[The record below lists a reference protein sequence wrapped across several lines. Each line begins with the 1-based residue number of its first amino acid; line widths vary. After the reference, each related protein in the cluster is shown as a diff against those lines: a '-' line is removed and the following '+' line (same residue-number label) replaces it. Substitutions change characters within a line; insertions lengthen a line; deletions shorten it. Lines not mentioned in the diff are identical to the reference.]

1 MDGMQS
7 VARVVAVGVAIAV
20 LIAAMGRLAQR
31 VAIGADDT
39 EASASV
45 EREVRAAFD
54 LMTRQLGDRGRAVA
68 SADALRAAAGGDSTA
83 ARALFVAASA
93 AVTGEDDVA
102 VTVYAPDGT
111 ALAWGGRASEL
122 GPAQLQRGEAWFLA
136 QGPLGLRLVYIHPIE
151 QDGTRVG
158 VVAAERSVPL
168 VNAPS
173 LSAGPG
179 RRDVGVDAYRFPTS
193 IAPVSL
199 YLPSEGAAGGRNLTT
214 FEVRSPTGGP
224 LLVATLSVVD
234 IQVTRDRWR
243 RASWSIAQVVVALA
257 FALAAGLLMRRTA
270 RVASGREYAILLAA
284 TLLLVFGAR
293 GLLWIASPAP
303 WWGAPLVSGAS
314 YASPLLPQPLS
325 PLLASPADFLLT
337 TAMLAVMVWLA
348 LHAVETW
355 RVRHP
360 RRRAAAP
367 ALARFTAMQ
376 LGAGLAVLLIIVGHQ
391 RFVEDTIAHATA
403 IDMLQFSARPFS
415 AARLA
420 LQVGLVVGHAAAVGL
435 GVVMLR
441 AALVPWRWRP
451 RDLPVLALTIAAWAT
466 PYLGWQFV
474 PAADTVRLM
483 LPGLVAL
490 AVMAGLAL
498 AATRIQRRY
507 RHGSQAFRLALLVL
521 ALVVPACGLYYT
533 VFRKAWDAKIALV
546 ETTYAPQALNQRQT
560 VLQQM
565 KASLAQIDEFPG
577 LGDLLSATLPVTTES
592 STGAFQ
598 VWQGTELSL
607 YPVTSS
613 VELYG
618 PDRALVSRFAFN
630 LPEDLATRLSE
641 EQTCG
646 WELYEG
652 VAPFF
657 AEERRVLHAGRLI
670 CAIDRARPPLGSV
683 VVRAILD
690 YENLPFIFSNN
701 PYVELMRPSDPQRD
715 QTLAGRDVEY
725 AVYGWSRTP
734 SYQTGDTAW
743 PLPDDVFAR
752 IEQSRAPQWARLM
765 RGDEA
770 YDVYL
775 QNDRGG
781 IYALGFPVVS
791 PLGHL
796 VNLAEV
802 AVLSAGVFLLLLLA
816 SGVIRVLGGGP
827 ADAPALLREV
837 RASFYRKLFIAF
849 VLAVFIPVVLLAI
862 VTRNYVAD
870 QMRASIEQEAVRTAS
885 AARRVVEDLV
895 APRAQEAGA
904 VIDDNLMVWV
914 SRLIDQD
921 VNVFTRERLQATS
934 ERNLFASGLLPTRTP
949 AEAYHAIELRRET
962 ATVTTERIGGS
973 EHLVAATPLTE
984 RQLGSTLLSVP
995 LTSRQR
1001 EIDDEIET
1009 LDRRVLLFV
1018 LLFVIGGAGIG
1029 YRLAERISDPVSRLT
1044 RATRRIAR
1052 GELDIRIAATSSD
1065 ELRRLVDNFNS
1076 MAAELLRQR
1085 RELERTHR
1093 LEAWAEMA
1101 RQVAHDI
1108 KNPLTPIQLNA
1119 EHLRRVHADRGRP
1132 LGQMLDDCVDTI
1144 LTQVKLLRQIAS
1156 EFSSFASSPTA
1167 RPASVDV
1174 REMLVEIVQPYRLAL
1189 AGRMQ
1194 FEIELP
1200 ESLPAVWVDRT
1211 LILRALTNVVENA
1224 LHAMPGTGALRL
1236 LARAEPGGVRI
1247 VVTDTGVGMDAEALA
1262 RVFEPYF
1269 STKATGTGLGLPIA
1283 KRNVELNGGTIS
1295 VRSERDAGTTVE
1307 LVLPLAAAS

>member
-1 MDGMQS
+1 MQP
-7 VARVVAVGVAIAV
+7 VARVVAVGIAAAI
-20 LIAAMGRLAQR
+20 LIAGIGPVAQR
-31 VAIGADDT
+31 LAIGADDAAAAAT
-39 EASASV
+39 V
-45 EREVRAAFD
+45 ERDVRGAFGV
-54 LMTRQLGDRGRAVA
+54 MTRQLSDRGRSVA
-68 SADALRAAAGGDSTA
+68 SATTLRAAARGDSVA
-83 ARALFVAASA
+83 ARALFTAAST
-93 AVTGEDDVA
+93 AVLGEDDVA

-111 ALAWGGRASEL
+111 ALAWAGRASEL
-122 GPAQLQRGEAWFLA
+122 IPQQLQGGETWFLA
-136 QGPLGLRLVYIHPIE
+136 QGPLGLRLVYIHPI
-151 QDGTRVG
+151 DDGGTRAG

-168 VNAPS
+168 VGGPTRVAP
-173 LSAGPG
+173 PG
-179 RRDVGVDAYRFPTS
+179 RRDGGVDAYRFPTT

-199 YLPSEGAAGGRNLTT
+199 YLPSEGAPGGANVTT
-214 FEVRSPTGGP
+214 FEVASPSGGP
-224 LLVATLSVVD
+224 LLAASLSLDD
-234 IQVTRDRWR
+234 IEVTRERWR
-243 RASWSIAQVVVALA
+243 RASRSTAGLVLAIALL
-257 FALAAGLLMRRTA
+257 LAAALLMRGAMREA
-270 RVASGREYAILLAA
+270 RGRAYALRLAA
-284 TLLLVFGAR
+284 AALLVFTAR
-293 GLLWIASPAP
+293 AVLWAASPAS
-303 WWGAPLVSGAS
+303 WWDASLFSGAR
-314 YASPLLPQPLS
+314 YASPLLPPPLS
-325 PLLASPADFLLT
+325 PLLGSPADFVLT
-337 TAMLAVMVWLA
+337 IATLAVMVWLA

-355 RVRHP
+355 RLRHP
-360 RRRAAAP
+360 RRLAVDRALGRFVAA
-367 ALARFTAMQ
+367 Q
-376 LGAGLAVLLIIVGHQ
+376 IGAGIAVALIIVGHQ
-391 RFVEDTIAHATA
+391 QFVGDTIAHATT
-403 IDMLQFSARPFS
+403 IDLLQFSLRPFS

-420 LQVGLVVGHAAAVGL
+420 LQVGLVIVHAAAVGL
-435 GVVMLR
+435 GVAVLR
-441 AALVPWRWRP
+441 AGLAPWRRP
-451 RDLPVLALTIAAWAT
+451 PGDVAVLALTAAAWAA
-466 PYLGWQFV
+466 PYLAWQLAPSGDAV
-474 PAADTVRLM
+474 PLM
-483 LPGLVAL
+483 VPGLIAL
-490 AVMAGLAL
+490 AVIGALAL
-498 AATRIQRRY
+498 TATRIQRRY
-507 RHGSQAFRLALLVL
+507 RHGSQAFRLSLLML
-521 ALVVPACGLYYT
+521 ALVVPACALYFS
-533 VFRKAWDAKIALV
+533 VFRKAWDAKIELV
-546 ETTYAPQALNQRQT
+546 ETTYAPQAINQRQT

-565 KASLAQIDEFPG
+565 KASLEQIDQFPG
-577 LGDLLSATLPVTTES
+577 LAELLSADLPVTTES

-598 VWQGTELSL
+598 VWQSTELSL
-607 YPVTSS
+607 YPITSS

-618 PDRALVSRFAFN
+618 PDRALLSRFAFN
-630 LPEDLATRLSE
+630 LPEDLAARLSE

-657 AEERRVLHAGRLI
+657 AEERRVLHAGRLV
-670 CAIDRARPPLGSV
+670 CADDTTKPPLGSV

-715 QTLAGRDVEY
+715 QPLAGHDVEY

-743 PLPDDVFAR
+743 SLPDDVFAR
-752 IEQSRAPQWARLM
+752 IERSRAPLWTRLL
-765 RGDEA
+765 RGGEVF
-770 YDVYL
+770 DVYV

-791 PLGHL
+791 SLGHL
-796 VNLAEV
+796 VNVAEV
-802 AVLSAGVFLLLLLA
+802 AVLAAGTFLLLLFTG
-816 SGVIRVLGGGP
+816 GVIRVLAGGP

-849 VLAVFIPVVLLAI
+849 VLAVFVPVVLLAI

-895 APRAQEAGA
+895 APRAQQAG
-904 VIDDNLMVWV
+904 VVVDDNLMVWV

-921 VNVFTRERLQATS
+921 VNVFAGARLQATS

-949 AEAYHAIELRRET
+949 AEAYHAIELRREA

-1001 EIDDEIET
+1001 EIDQQIET

-1018 LLFVIGGAGIG
+1018 LLFVLGGAAIG

-1119 EHLRRVHADRGRP
+1119 EHLRRVHTDRGRP
-1132 LGQMLDDCVDTI
+1132 LGQVLDDCVDTI

-1167 RPASVDV
+1167 RPGPVDV
-1174 REMLVEIVQPYRLAL
+1174 REMLIEIVDPYRLAL
-1189 AGRMQ
+1189 AERMQ
-1194 FEIELP
+1194 FVVDLP
-1200 ESLPAVWVDRT
+1200 ASLPVVWADRT
-1211 LILRALTNVVENA
+1211 LIMRALTNVVENA
-1224 LHAMPGTGALRL
+1224 LHAMPGNGTLRV
-1236 LARAEPGGVRI
+1236 AAAAEPEGVRI
-1247 VVTDTGVGMDAEALA
+1247 VVTDTGGGMDADALA

-1283 KRNVELNGGTIS
+1283 KRNVELNGGRIS
-1295 VRSERDAGTTVE
+1295 VQSERDTGTTVE
-1307 LVLPLAAAS
+1307 MILPLAATA